1 MYKKG
6 KLWLVAGITTSAL
19 AFGAWQDQVAQAATT
34 TTPTNETQ
42 PQINTVTTSSTEK
55 TVTLRQEAT
64 PSENKPSASIT
75 PDKPVASLP
84 KDNTNVSA
92 PATTNSQTSQSI
104 PAASTSDAKTDT
116 DTPAPTDENTD
127 KETATTPKPAEST
140 ITDTTKTTVTSKPTD
155 TTPETV
161 QNTVNRPAAVQSRA
175 AVRADENINDWMP
188 NQTLQQM
195 VLSNLN
201 RSDAGKTWTS
211 VNDITKQDLLFLK
224 KLDASGFST
233 YIDGKTSFSL
243 TGLEY
248 ATNITNLNL
257 LNDLNTPNVH
267 WQADITDITP
277 LAALTNLT
285 RLQLI
290 GQRVSDI
297 TPLANLK
304 QLVDLNLANNQISD
318 FSSLNAAQYTKYFY
332 YSGQLIYQD
341 VVRVPTTGKYSLTN
355 PVKPPKGVTLDLQT
369 SGSLSRIVFDVPAN
383 GKNPTARLYYS
394 GATNTLT
401 GDQINYQVIYNQIM
415 PGPTV
420 SPYPNMF
427 SVIQNPYTYYL
438 VSALKDSAGNEIADI
453 FTPYIIVNY
462 AKDVTVKY
470 VDADNKPLAE
480 DTILSGLEGDAYQA
494 PVKSIAGY
502 HLRNT
507 PENATGTFSDTAQT
521 VTFVYDMTTSTVTVH
536 YQDKAGNTI
545 KADTQTTAQVGTDYQ
560 FDAPT
565 LLGYK
570 YSSTTGNAAGTYTE
584 DPIEITFIYDEV
596 NSTVTTHYQD
606 TTGKTIQAD
615 TQTTGRVGTD
625 YQTKAPTIL
634 GYNYQSTTG
643 NATGTYTEDPID
655 VTFIYDIATANV
667 TVQYQDENGQTL
679 QPNDVHTGQIGTD
692 YTLTAP
698 KISGYTYQSTV
709 GSASGQYAENNA
721 TVTFIYRKDVVT
733 PPVTPTT
740 TGRVIVTHVDE
751 DGIQIAPATV
761 LTGQVGTAYRTQAL
775 NDSDT
780 YRLKKAPT
788 NASGTFDKD
797 DVQVVYVYETITT
810 DDDKINPG
818 QPDPETPTK
827 PTTTVPGTD
836 NQSQGDLIHLTA
848 PQPVKK
854 LVPVSTSKSATLPK
868 TNERRGSSL
877 LGFSLFGSL
886 IAWAGAIHRRK
897 N

>member
-1 MYKKG
+1 MSTQKEHFHMYKKG
-6 KLWLVAGITTSAL
+6 KLWLVAGITTSVL
-19 AFGAWQDQVAQAATT
+19 AFGAWHDQLAQAATT
-34 TTPTNETQ
+34 TSTDENQ
-42 PQINTVTTSSTEK
+42 PQTSTVTVSTTEK
-55 TVTLRQEAT
+55 AVTLRQEAAPNKVVT
-64 PSENKPSASIT
+64 PESPAEPTINT
-75 PDKPVASLP
+75 P
-84 KDNTNVSA
+84 
-92 PATTNSQTSQSI
+92 
-104 PAASTSDAKTDT
+104 KTDT
-116 DTPAPTDENTD
+116 NTITVSGSNNQGSQSASKNETTVPTGNAVD
-127 KETATTPKPAEST
+127 KKAVTTPKPTEVPT
-140 ITDTTKTTVTSKPTD
+140 TDTTNATTTAATPQPVNDTPTA
-155 TTPETV
+155 P
-161 QNTVNRPAAVQSRA
+161 QNTVIRPAAVQSRA
-175 AVRADENINDWMP
+175 TVRVDENINDWMP

-201 RSDAGKTWTS
+201 RSDAGKTWAS

-248 ATNITNLNL
+248 ATNITDLNL

-341 VVRVPTTGKYSLTN
+341 VVRVPTTGQYSLTN
-355 PVKPPKGVTLDLQT
+355 PVKPPKGVTLNLQT
-369 SGSLSRIVFDVPAN
+369 TGSLSRIVFDVPGN
-383 GKNPTARLYYS
+383 DKNPTARLYYS
-394 GATNTLT
+394 GASNTLT
-401 GDQINYQVIYNQIM
+401 GDQINYQVTYNQIM

-470 VDADNKPLAE
+470 VDTDNKPLAE

-545 KADTQTTAQVGTDYQ
+545 QADTQTTAQVGTDYQ
-560 FDAPT
+560 FEAPT

-570 YSSTTGNAAGTYTE
+570 YSSTTGNATGTYTE

-615 TQTTGRVGTD
+615 TQTTGRVGTN

-634 GYNYQSTTG
+634 GYNYHSTTS

-679 QPNDVHTGQIGTD
+679 QPNDVHTGQVGTD

-698 KISGYTYQSTV
+698 KIAGHTYQSTV

-721 TVTFIYRKDVVT
+721 TVIFIYRKDAVT
-733 PPVTPTT
+733 PPVTPAT

-797 DVQVVYVYETITT
+797 DVQVIYVYETITT

-848 PQPVKK
+848 PQPVEK

-877 LGFSLFGSL
+877 LGFALFGSL

>member
-55 TVTLRQEAT
+55 TVTLRQETT
-64 PSENKPSASIT
+64 PSENKPAASIT
-75 PDKPVASLP
+75 PDKPVASP
-84 KDNTNVSA
+84 SKDNTNVPA

-104 PAASTSDAKTDT
+104 PAASTSDTKTDT

-127 KETATTPKPAEST
+127 KETVTMPKPVEST

-155 TTPETV
+155 TTPETA

-201 RSDAGKTWTS
+201 RSDAGKTWAS

-248 ATNITNLNL
+248 ATNITDLNL
-257 LNDLNTPNVH
+257 LNYLNVPNVH

-394 GATNTLT
+394 GATNTLI
-401 GDQINYQVIYNQIM
+401 GDQINYQVTYNQIM

-470 VDADNKPLAE
+470 VDADNKTLAE

-545 KADTQTTAQVGTDYQ
+545 QADTQTTAQVGTDYQ

-679 QPNDVHTGQIGTD
+679 QSNDVHTGKIGTD

-709 GSASGQYAENNA
+709 GSASGQYAESNA
-721 TVTFIYRKDVVT
+721 TVTFIYRKDAVV

-780 YRLKKAPT
+780 YRLKKTPT

-836 NQSQGDLIHLTA
+836 NQSQDDLIHLTA
-848 PQPVKK
+848 PQPVEK

-877 LGFSLFGSL
+877 LGFALFGSL